1 MGARKAISRMAW
13 ASNLGAM
20 AAHGTRLR
28 ASCRA
33 RDCGFWSDLCPA
45 ALSNEYGPESD
56 VRTLDL
62 RCASCGT
69 VVTIIGSPGEGT
81 PFRALR

>member
-1 MGARKAISRMAW
+1 
-13 ASNLGAM
+13 M

-33 RDCGFWSDLCPA
+33 RDCGFWSGLSPA
-45 ALSNEYGPESD
+45 ALAEEFGPESD

-62 RCASCGT
+62 RCASCGAE
-69 VVTIIGSPGEGT
+69 VSIVGSPGQGT